1 MPRSILKYGNPY
13 RLIKKSEID
22 KIKTYLEEVDYE
34 MGEFIFI
41 IFIIIIFIVSDMPDM
56 DPDEPSS
63 RYLSEIENDY
73 QLLPIN
79 KEAKTVCTVTV
90 KCEEDQLEN
99 YVKSVLKC
107 FRQPYTV
114 NIDCYAL
121 AENMWN
127 HE

>member
-1 MPRSILKYGNPY
+1 MPN
-13 RLIKKSEID
+13 
-22 KIKTYLEEVDYE
+22 
-34 MGEFIFI
+34 
-41 IFIIIIFIVSDMPDM
+41 M

-63 RYLSEIENDY
+63 RYLSEIENEY
-73 QLLPIN
+73 KLLPIN

-99 YVKSVLKC
+99 YVKRVLKC
-107 FRQPYTV
+107 FRHPYTV